1 MVLEE
6 QHNDNQ
12 YRGYYYRAE
21 DNTAASFSVELSG
34 QQIPL
39 SELVRAIFSRRRRED
54 YNVKTSLPTN
64 TLPNRPTLTK
74 HKISVKPRSSSEIN
88 HNSVY
93 RNRRSSTSIKKDNP
107 DEFELI
113 ELQQVDESDN

>member
-74 HKISVKPRSSSEIN
+74 HKISVKPRSSSKIN
-88 HNSVY
+88 HNEIVEVQLPS
-93 RNRRSSTSIKKDNP
+93 RKTILMSLSS
-107 DEFELI
+107 
-113 ELQQVDESDN
+113 